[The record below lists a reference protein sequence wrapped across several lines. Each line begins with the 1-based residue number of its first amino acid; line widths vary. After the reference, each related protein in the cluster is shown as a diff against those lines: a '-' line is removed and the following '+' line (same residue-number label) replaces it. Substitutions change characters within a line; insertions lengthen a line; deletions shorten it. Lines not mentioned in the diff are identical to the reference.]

1 MSLGNKTKC
10 DLSAGIA
17 KLDIDKVKEQ
27 IEIHYYSLLEKM
39 EKKMSNIRNNSLTSE
54 NRREEISS
62 MSATGANDVLRLAEQ
77 IATTTELL
85 HTLNNKKDR
94 TIKIV

>member
-27 IEIHYYSLLEKM
+27 IEIHYYSLVEKM
-39 EKKMSNIRNNSLTSE
+39 EKKMSNIRNNSLTYE